1 MKTKPVKLWKGLE
14 SLATPSAV
22 LAEWR
27 ELLGGDFEWSFG
39 FLRADDG
46 LALDYPCTNRPRCGC
61 RHEVVPLSMVAAC
74 RCEDRDCESIA
85 LEPKDVLAHVLDT
98 VKLCAAVRSELKFGA
113 PTGGEGAVVD
123 GMLGTWWVGTY
134 GAVRSAVFLMIR
146 LTEADFIAELER
158 LAGAW
163 GEPFVVLAPT
173 GRHQTAVVRGI
184 LRRQRSAFIPLCD
197 ALGLSGPGRLGATG
211 SIQPILDGFSAGLVE
226 GRGLVET
233 FQRTVE
239 DFGRKVDA
247 AASGMQDLR
256 KENEELRGLA
266 AGGYLDFVRS
276 AEPEDVRWFFYI
288 LAFGDRAKAAREL
301 GVKER
306 TFYERVDRW
315 ATRGPAYKR
324 MFALARCRKVS
335 LQKGTV
341 PLGMS
346 LQSGGVVA
354 EGENPETLEAVLEQ
368 MREGSLD
375 QRDYPRVLEGMLG
388 ALKEM
393 DAGNWQAIRKELVME
408 IEEELPQ

>member
-184 LRRQRSAFIPLCD
+184 LRRQRSVFIPLCD
-197 ALGLSGPGRLGATG
+197 AVELIGPGRLGATG
-211 SIQPILDGFSAGLVE
+211 SVQPILDRFSAGLLE
-226 GRGLVET
+226 GRSQVET

-239 DFGRKVDA
+239 DFGRKIDA
-247 AASGMQDLR
+247 AASGMQELR
-256 KENEELRGLA
+256 KENEELKGLA

-276 AEPEDVRWFFYI
+276 AEPTDVCYFFYI
-288 LAFGDRAKAAREL
+288 LAYGDRAKAAREL
-301 GVKER
+301 GEDQR
-306 TFYERVDRW
+306 RFYERVDGW
-315 ATRGPAYKR
+315 AKRGPAYKR
-324 MFALARCRKVS
+324 MFGLVKCRKTS
-335 LQKGTV
+335 LRKGTV
-341 PLGMS
+341 PLGVA
-346 LQSGGVVA
+346 LQSGGVA
-354 EGENPETLEAVLEQ
+354 DEGENPETLEAVFGQ
-368 MREGSLD
+368 IKDGSLD
-375 QRDYPRVLEGMLG
+375 QRSYPAVLREILG
-388 ALKEM
+388 ALVKM
-393 DAGNWQAIRKELVME
+393 DAKNWQVIQKELVTM
-408 IEEELPQ
+408 IEEEVPQ